1 MSTYPATARAAYET
15 LHRLSLALG
24 APESRAAAL
33 AELRAL
39 ADEARD
45 RPEGAPLRLA
55 VVEVAIGAR
64 QERLELLLLPTI
76 FAPEA
81 WAYTFLE
88 GLLKVPLDEYDGK
101 RLVEVG
107 TGSGWIPIAL
117 AKLTRLARV
126 VGVDLNPQSSAVAVC
141 NAWLNCDEA
150 QVARLHFGT
159 SDLLKGLPPDEP
171 WDFVVGCIPQV
182 LRTEG
187 IDEPRGEEE
196 ALYDLS
202 NYCAIQNVYEDHFG
216 LGLIA
221 RLLDECPEVLAP
233 RGKLL
238 LNLAGRPGR
247 AIIERMFSRRGF
259 RTEVLVARRVK
270 QAADTDI
277 RPLVALEQR
286 TGREFEFFVHQHSAE
301 AIRAET
307 ALGWLQAGH
316 PIWHEVAVWRAEPA
330 LPRETLALR
339 RALRDLDAA
348 YLLDELDLGAAS
360 QEQADF
366 VAHLAERLA
375 RDPVIPYA
383 HEAGDLPFR
392 RMIAR
397 YLERFFD
404 LRLEEREIFVAP
416 EREQAIYSLL
426 LSCCDPG
433 DRVLVSRNVHGT
445 YAKALEKA
453 GVRATVTNN
462 TLREIRRLLSAF
474 DVKVAILSVEPGE
487 RSNLSALRDIVDEAA
502 ARGILVVLDES
513 PFFHITS
520 GVEPHTLFEFLARE
534 PHRPNLV
541 VLYGLIK
548 NAVFPDFELTLLL
561 PVPGQLH
568 ADLEVAAEVTYSRI
582 GTPVQWFYERLF
594 EELLAFRISFAPPAA
609 PGERRTPVAPLPR
622 SRRIAQVAAWPAFAP
637 KFFREDDPRL
647 VRLDYGENETPVP
660 QALAEGLV
668 AAAAVPPSE
677 APVHGLE
684 EAIAAFLLETRGVRY
699 AKAEIATGQGVWPL
713 VHDLAWALRQQLG
726 RRPRFHV
733 ATPCYGVLGPTL
745 EAAGAD
751 VELGP
756 LQALYEKRG
765 AAAPDAVVI
774 SQPANP
780 QGTYLSREELVS
792 LAAYAAEHRCRI
804 VSDEIFGLVN
814 LTHTAAET
822 VRSPVTLEQAV
833 PGTSGLT
840 VLLGGLSKEFAAGGM
855 RLGWLATHDAELAA
869 RVREAAL
876 GRLQLVAA
884 RAGSH
889 LYAAFARSGAGKL
902 VHPRRHKGLRDHL
915 QRMRRDLAARRAIAA
930 AALPGEPN
938 GEEAGGL
945 FLAPSVRTWLGRT
958 ADGVRL
964 TPDNLPQVIYE
975 HTGVV
980 VNGGPWC
987 GDPERIRVV
996 FSIPEDELRRAAD
1009 ALASFAAKL
1018 A

>member
-1 MSTYPATARAAYET
+1 MTTYPASARAAYET
-15 LHRLSLALG
+15 LHRLSLAL
-24 APESRAAAL
+24 ADPATREEAL

-39 ADEARD
+39 AEEARG
-45 RPEGAPLRLA
+45 RPEGSPLRLA
-55 VVEVAIGAR
+55 VVEPAVGAR

-76 FAPEA
+76 FAPED

-101 RLVEVG
+101 RLVELG

-117 AKLTRLARV
+117 AKFTRLARI
-126 VGVDLNPQSSAVAVC
+126 VGVDLNPQSPAVAIC

-150 QVARLHFGT
+150 QVARLSFGE
-159 SDLLKGLPPDEP
+159 SDLLQGLPADER
-171 WDFVVGCIPQV
+171 WDFIVGCIPQV

-187 IDEPRGEEE
+187 VDEPKGEEE

-221 RLLDECPEVLAP
+221 RLLDECPERIAP
-233 RGKLL
+233 GGRLL

-247 AIIERMFSRRGF
+247 PIIERMFSRRGF

-301 AIRAET
+301 PIRAET

-316 PIWHEVAVWRAEPA
+316 PIWHEVAVWQAQPA
-330 LPRETLALR
+330 LPRETLRLR
-339 RALRDLDAA
+339 RALHELGAA
-348 YLLDELDLGAAS
+348 HLLDELDLGANS
-360 QEQADF
+360 QEQLDF

-375 RDPVIPYA
+375 RDPLIPYA
-383 HEAGDLPFR
+383 HEAGDAAFR
-392 RMIAR
+392 RLIAR

-404 LRLEEREIFVAP
+404 LRLHEREIFVAP

-433 DRVLVSRNVHGT
+433 DGVLISRNVHAT
-445 YAKALEKA
+445 YARALEKA

-462 TLREIRRLLSAF
+462 TLREIKRLLTAF
-474 DVKVAILSVEPGE
+474 DVRMVILSVEASE
-487 RSNLSALRDIVDEAA
+487 RSNASALREIIDEAA

-520 GVEPHTLFEFLARE
+520 DVEPHTLFEFLARE

-548 NAVFPDFELTLLL
+548 NAVFPDYELTLLL
-561 PVPGQLH
+561 PVPERLH

-594 EELLAFRISFAPPAA
+594 EELLSFRISFAAA
-609 PGERRTPVAPLPR
+609 AGPGERRAPLAPLPR
-622 SRRIAQVAAWPAFAP
+622 SRRIERIAAWPAFAP
-637 KFFREDDPRL
+637 KIFREDDPAL
-647 VRLDYGENETPVP
+647 IRLDYGENEGPVP

-668 AAAAVPPSE
+668 AAAAVPRTAEPE
-677 APVHGLE
+677 HGLE

-699 AKAEIATGQGVWPL
+699 GREEIALGQGVWPL
-713 VHDLAWALRQQLG
+713 IHDLALALRAELG
-726 RRPRFHV
+726 RTPRFFV
-733 ATPCYGVLGPTL
+733 ATPCYGVLPPTL
-745 EAAGAD
+745 DAADAQ

-756 LQALYEKRG
+756 LASLYG
-765 AAAPDAVVI
+765 LAPAPDAVVI

-780 QGTYLSREELVS
+780 EGTYLSREELVA
-792 LAAYAAEHRCRI
+792 LAAWAAEHRCRI
-804 VSDEIFGLVN
+804 VSDEIFGLIN
-814 LTHTAAET
+814 LTHPSAET

-833 PGTSGLT
+833 PGIGALT
-840 VLLGGLSKEFAAGGM
+840 VVLGGLSKEFAAGGA
-855 RLGWLATHDAELAA
+855 RLGWLATRDAALAG
-869 RVREAAL
+869 RVRALAL
-876 GRLQLVAA
+876 GRLQLTIA

-889 LYAAFARSGAGKL
+889 LYAAFARTAAGKL

-915 QRMRRDLAARRAIAA
+915 LAMRRDLGRKRAMVAEVVPHA
-930 AALPGEPN
+930 N
-938 GEEAGGL
+938 GAEEAGGL
-945 FLAPSVRTWLGRT
+945 FLAPDVSAWLGRRIDGEVLT
-958 ADGVRL
+958 AE
-964 TPDNLPQVIYE
+964 NLPRKIYE
-975 HTGVV
+975 RTHVV
-980 VNGGPWC
+980 VNGGAWC
-987 GDPERIRVV
+987 GDPQRIRLV
-996 FSIPEDELRRAAD
+996 FSIPEEKLRRAVEGLRA
-1009 ALASFAAKL
+1009 FAAAL
-1018 A
+1018 E